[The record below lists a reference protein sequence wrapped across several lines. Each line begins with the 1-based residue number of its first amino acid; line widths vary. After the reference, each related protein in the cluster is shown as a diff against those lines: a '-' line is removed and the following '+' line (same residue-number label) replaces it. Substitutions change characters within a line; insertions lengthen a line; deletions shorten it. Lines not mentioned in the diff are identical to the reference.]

1 MNECCFI
8 ADVAVLPSWLRVDHA
23 IDFVAGV
30 HPRFRRD
37 RAIAFLAKTQI
48 TGNRR
53 MRELSKGMK
62 TQVHLALTMAIDA
75 KLLVL
80 DEPTLG
86 LDILA
91 RRAFYDALVNDY
103 MDETR
108 TILITTHQVEEVENL
123 LTDIVFIDKG
133 RIVLD
138 SSLEDVATRF
148 AAVAVTADR
157 LDAARAEK
165 PFYERHILGKV
176 VLYFENVDPGKLEGS
191 WRNPHPQR
199 FRSFRREAFGRCS
212 VNNSKWL
219 IRREFWENRAIWMIP
234 AVFGGL
240 LLLAALFGQVSIP
253 RLTSPQESEEAAAA
267 FLVIVGA
274 MFYLVMGVYSTWYLL
289 DCLYTDRKDRSIL
302 FWKSLPISDAT
313 TVLCKLLVGMV
324 IIPLVY
330 FAAADA
336 TALIAAFI
344 LSIRARASIG
354 SSLWN
359 GDVWWQVQVLWIY
372 AIVTTAVWY
381 LPVAGWL
388 MLVSA

>member
-1 MNECCFI
+1 
-8 ADVAVLPSWLRVDHA
+8 
-23 IDFVAGV
+23 
-30 HPRFRRD
+30 
-37 RAIAFLAKTQI
+37 
-48 TGNRR
+48 
-53 MRELSKGMK
+53 
-62 TQVHLALTMAIDA
+62 
-75 KLLVL
+75 
-80 DEPTLG
+80 
-86 LDILA
+86 
-91 RRAFYDALVNDY
+91 
-103 MDETR
+103 
-108 TILITTHQVEEVENL
+108 
-123 LTDIVFIDKG
+123 
-133 RIVLD
+133 
-138 SSLEDVATRF
+138 
-148 AAVAVTADR
+148 
-157 LDAARAEK
+157 
-165 PFYERHILGKV
+165 
-176 VLYFENVDPGKLEGS
+176 
-191 WRNPHPQR
+191 
-199 FRSFRREAFGRCS
+199 

-253 RLTSPQESEEAAAA
+253 RLTSPQESEQAAAA

-302 FWKSLPISDAT
+302 FWKSLPLSDAT
-313 TVLCKLLVGMV
+313 TVLCKLLVGM
-324 IIPLVY
+324 IIVPLVY

-359 GDVWWQVQVLWIY
+359 GDVWLGVQVLWMY

-388 MLVSA
+388 MLVSAYAKRAVMLWAVLPPLLLYILERVFFGTSTVGHIIARRLTALPAVSFHGMGPNYVWTHEGGVVDNADSHIPSVWQLINPSGFFTSAEVWIGAAIGIALIVVAIQLRMRRSEI